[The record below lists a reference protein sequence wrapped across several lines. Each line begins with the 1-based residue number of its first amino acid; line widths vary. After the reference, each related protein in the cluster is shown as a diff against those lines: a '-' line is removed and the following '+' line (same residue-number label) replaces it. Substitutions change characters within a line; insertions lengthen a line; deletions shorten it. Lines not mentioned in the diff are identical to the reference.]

1 MRSELNVL
9 HVIPGVSP
17 RYGGPSA
24 AICSAVAAL
33 NSETN
38 ARSRIVC
45 TDADGPHRRLSSS
58 DIPPGVR
65 VQMFRRTC
73 SERWKF
79 SWGLWNWLRRNVRD
93 FNLLHLHAIWSF
105 STVAAARAAHR
116 KGIPYIVRP
125 AGMLSE
131 YTWQRNG
138 RLKRYYWNAVERI
151 TLENAAA
158 LHATSDAEAAE
169 IRNVCPKAR
178 TYTIPNG
185 VDEAAF
191 GVSEDASLLRKLC
204 GQHAADLPIALYFSR
219 LHPKKGIVD
228 RLLPAIA
235 QLKTPCVLALA
246 GGSDPHAPAHEQ
258 EVRNAIDKY
267 HLSKRVIMLGHVA
280 GDQRWAMYD
289 SADLFVLPSH
299 SENFGI
305 VVAEAMARGCPVVV
319 TEAVQSCTH
328 VRAAGAGE
336 VVSGDV
342 DELAATIDR
351 LLAQPE
357 LRTAYG
363 EAGRRYAYEHFRW
376 EQIAKQIYAMY
387 CDCLNRG

>member
-1 MRSELNVL
+1 M
-9 HVIPGVSP
+9 
-17 RYGGPSA
+17 
-24 AICSAVAAL
+24 VAAL
-33 NSETN
+33 NSQTN
-38 ARSRIVC
+38 AHTKLVC
-45 TDADGPHRRLSSS
+45 TDADGSHRRLSTS
-58 DIPPGVR
+58 DIPPEVP
-65 VQMFRRTC
+65 VQMLRRTC

-79 SWGLWNWLRRNVRD
+79 SWGLWNWLRRHVRE

-105 STVAAARAAHR
+105 STVAAARAASR
-116 KGIPYIVRP
+116 SGIPYIVRP
-125 AGMLSE
+125 AGMLSD

-138 RLKRYYWNAVERI
+138 RLKQLYWDVVERK
-151 TLENAAA
+151 TLENAVAI
-158 LHATSDAEAAE
+158 HVTSDAEAAE
-169 IRNVCPKAR
+169 IRNVCPKAP

-191 GVSEDASLLRKLC
+191 GISKDVALLRNLC
-204 GQHAADLPIALYFSR
+204 GQHAADVPIVLYFSR

-228 RLLPAIA
+228 RLLPAMA

-246 GGSDPHAPAHEQ
+246 GGNDPHAPTHEQ

-267 HLSKRVIMLGHVA
+267 HLSERVIMLGHVA
-280 GDQRWAMYD
+280 RERRWAMYD
-289 SADLFVLPSH
+289 GADLFVLPSH

-319 TEAVQSCTH
+319 TEGVQSCTH
-328 VRAAGAGE
+328 VRAADAGE

-342 DELAATIDR
+342 DELADTLDR

-357 LRTAYG
+357 LRAAYG

-376 EQIAKQIYAMY
+376 EQIAKQIYTMY
-387 CDCLNRG
+387 RDCLNRG